1 MTDPRTDKRPAGTGR
16 LQSNEAG
23 GFGANP
29 TRTVAATQGGVSA
42 QPLLD
47 RLDRVRRSGKGWM
60 ARCPAH
66 DDKTASLSITEAPDK
81 VLLWCFAGCRTE
93 DVLAAVGLAF
103 RDLFPPRHWPDSPE
117 QRRAYRRQQ
126 RETAY
131 LAALGL
137 LPLEAKVVQLAARKL
152 LAGEALDWDDFA
164 RLVQASTVIESA
176 ADALIEARHEWP
188 MSREEVE
195 YQAARAAARRAS
207 A

>member
-1 MTDPRTDKRPAGTGR
+1 MNGPRNETAPLAGGAAENT
-16 LQSNEAG
+16 EAG
-23 GFGANP
+23 GFNGNSTGKVGGMQGA
-29 TRTVAATQGGVSA
+29 VSA

-81 VLLWCFAGCRTE
+81 VLVKCFAGCRTE

-164 RLVQASTVIESA
+164 RLAQASTVIESA